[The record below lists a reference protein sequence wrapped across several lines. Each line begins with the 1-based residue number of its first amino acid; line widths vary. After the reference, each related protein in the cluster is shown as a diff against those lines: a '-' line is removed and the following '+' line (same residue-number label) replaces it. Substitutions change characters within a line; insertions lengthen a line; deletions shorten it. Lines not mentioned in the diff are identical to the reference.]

1 MKEMMYTQA
10 SYVQMPRKGI
20 SFPSAFPLAISKTH
34 QVVVC
39 LIKLRRAGL
48 HLKAGRTISVV

>member
-1 MKEMMYTQA
+1 MMYTQA

>member
-1 MKEMMYTQA
+1 MMYTQA
-10 SYVQMPRKGI
+10 SYVQMRKGI